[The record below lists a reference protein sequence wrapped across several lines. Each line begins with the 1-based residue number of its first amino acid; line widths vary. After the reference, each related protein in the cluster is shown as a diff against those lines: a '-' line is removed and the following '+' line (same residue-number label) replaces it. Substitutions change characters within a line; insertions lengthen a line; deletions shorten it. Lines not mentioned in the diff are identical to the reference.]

1 MDGAADI
8 TERCVAISRAAF
20 GRGDLDAA
28 VEDLHRLPAD
38 LTVRGV
44 LAADLLAA
52 LVGGGQTADLRR
64 LRQIDRLLEI
74 AEEAPPATP
83 EWPMVRVAGR
93 VMAVLRA
100 GIEGEDADPRA
111 TLAEVDSLLALAPSV
126 GDDPTVAPLFDMMR
140 TMVGLLRAMEDGD
153 EAAMERLPDEARRV
167 REALAENPALTTFG
181 DAFANLTD
189 LVTVHHSGGDF
200 RPAFG
205 LLRETVQRLPAED
218 PLRASVLSLEPMLMP
233 LAAVLREDVDET
245 GSVVVATDEQLA
257 AMTAVAQRPDLS
269 PGDRAMHYAGIAGTM
284 LGLGEGTDPARVEQA
299 VAHFRTAVDIAP
311 PEDPRLTS
319 HLVGLALGLVTRG
332 EVTGRVSDA
341 VEADEVLGRAKRLA
355 GGPAHPLWS
364 VINELL
370 AQVRRRHAGVADPHA
385 VAVEGLREHSWRVL
399 LQTDLRAANAAA
411 RRAAQDAVDV
421 ARQCLVFHD
430 PASAIRA
437 LDAGRGLA
445 LYAATEN
452 RQIPGRLEDA
462 GRPDLASRW
471 RTTTASG
478 AAEDAPIDLR
488 REVLTV
494 LTEQS
499 STGALLDAPT
509 LGEIRAALHT
519 VDADMLVYLVP
530 STAPVPGY
538 AVIAPAQ
545 GPPAYLP
552 LPNLHLF
559 DDLDVERYLTALV
572 RRDAVIADPE
582 RDLTALDDPDDPDD
596 FAGSL
601 DVMCD
606 WAWRAAI
613 GPLVQQYLPTL
624 PRPSTGRPPRMILVP
639 MGELARIPWQAARRP
654 DGTYAVRLVAIS
666 QAASARMLC
675 HSAALPPVAPT
686 PVGLVVGDPDPGG
699 EAPDLTAAR
708 VEAYAIHRSFYPGG
722 RYVGRRPDGS
732 PSRSGPGSADEVRAW
747 LTGANAGVGGMLH
760 LACHGVINTDP
771 AAATSYL
778 LLAGGGRLS
787 AEELV
792 ELTSR
797 SPERAIGLIVLAAC
811 RTGQAIS
818 GYDEAYSLGTAFL
831 AGGVRSVLS
840 TQWAIPDRA
849 TSVLMYMFH
858 HHLITKGLPAWE
870 ALRQAQS
877 WMLGPDWPIP
887 EGMPEP
893 LRRHLDQDGL
903 SHVTAWAGFVHWGQ

>member
-1 MDGAADI
+1 M
-8 TERCVAISRAAF
+8 AISRAAF

-28 VEDLHRLPAD
+28 VEDLHRLPSD
-38 LTVRGV
+38 LTVRGI
-44 LAADLLAA
+44 LAADLLGA
-52 LVGGGQTADLRR
+52 LIGSVPTANPHR
-64 LRQIDRLLEI
+64 LRQLDSLLEI
-74 AEEAPPATP
+74 AEGSPPDTP
-83 EWPMVRVAGR
+83 EWPMVHAAARMVPMLQAR
-93 VMAVLRA
+93 T
-100 GIEGEDADPRA
+100 EGYLADPLVVL
-111 TLAEVDSLLALAPSV
+111 TEAESLLKKVPPSGDDAKLAPLW
-126 GDDPTVAPLFDMMR
+126 DAMK
-140 TMVGLLRAMEDGD
+140 TMIGALRAMENGD
-153 EAAMERLPDEARRV
+153 EAAMERLPDDARRV
-167 REALAENPALTTFG
+167 RETLGANPALATFG
-181 DAFANLTD
+181 DAFANLAD
-189 LVTVHHSGGDF
+189 MLTVHHRGGDF
-200 RPAFG
+200 RPA
-205 LLRETVQRLPAED
+205 LAQLRETVERLPPED
-218 PLRASVLSLEPMLMP
+218 PLRASVLSLEPMVIP
-233 LAAVLREDVDET
+233 LAATRAGVDET
-245 GSVVVATDEQLA
+245 DSAPAVTAEQLA
-257 AMTAVAQRPDLS
+257 AMTTAAQQPDLS
-269 PGDRAMHYAGIAGTM
+269 PGDRAMRYAGIGGAM
-284 LGLGEGTDPARVEQA
+284 LRLGEESDPVRVGQA
-299 VAHFRTAVDIAP
+299 VAHFRTAVDLAP
-311 PEDPRLTS
+311 PDDPRLTS
-319 HLVGLALGLVTRG
+319 HLVGLALGLTTQG
-332 EVTGRVSDA
+332 DVTGSVADA
-341 VEADEVLGRAKRLA
+341 VEADGVLERAKRLA
-355 GGPAHPLWS
+355 GGPAHPMWS

-370 AQVRRRHAGVADPHA
+370 SQVQRRHAGVADPHI
-385 VAVEGLREHSWRVL
+385 VALEGLREHVWRVL
-399 LQTDLRAANAAA
+399 LQTDLRAANSAA
-411 RRAAQDAVDV
+411 RRAAQEAVQV
-421 ARQCLVFHD
+421 AGQCLVFHD

-452 RQIPGRLEDA
+452 RQIPGRLKDA

-471 RTTTASG
+471 RSTAASG
-478 AAEDAPIDLR
+478 AAEEVPIDLR

-499 STGALLDAPT
+499 SAGALLDAPT

-519 VDADMLVYLVP
+519 LDADALVYLVP
-530 STAPVPGY
+530 GAAPMPGY
-538 AVIAPAQ
+538 AVIAAAQ
-545 GPPAYLP
+545 GPPAYLA

-582 RDLTALDDPDDPDD
+582 RDLTALDDPAD

-601 DVMCD
+601 DAMCD

-613 GPLVQQYLPTL
+613 GPLVQRYLPSL
-624 PRPSTGRPPRMILVP
+624 PRPTTERPPRMVLVP

-675 HSAALPPVAPT
+675 HSAALAPVAPT

-699 EAPDLTAAR
+699 EAPDLAAAR
-708 VEAYAIHRSFYPGG
+708 LEAYAIHRSFYPGG
-722 RYVGRRPDGS
+722 RYVGRRADGS
-732 PSRSGPGSADEVRAW
+732 PSRSGPGSVDEVRAW
-747 LTGANAGVGGMLH
+747 LTGRNPGAGGMLH

-778 LLAGGGRLS
+778 LLADGGRLT

-792 ELTSR
+792 ELISR

-858 HHLITKGLPAWE
+858 HHLITMGLPAWE
-870 ALRQAQS
+870 ALRQAQG
-877 WMLGPDWPIP
+877 WMLDPDRSIP
-887 EGMPEP
+887 EGMPAP
-893 LRRHLDQDGL
+893 LRRNLAHDEL